1 MPSSLE
7 ISQTRYAAPGLRRVG
22 GRAPARHAGA
32 RPLTPRCLTPPAP
45 PAAPAGASCR
55 ARACRRRC
63 ASTASRWYRSPHRS
77 PHPRPRRRRRR
88 AAAAGAPTRVRAR
101 ERPRGAPSR
110 GADSTPPPAVARDRG
125 ATSRTAT
132 SSSRSAASS
141 TSAARSGP
149 RKWPPQCVRRGR
161 RDHLG
166 DIHLGDR
173 RRAQCARTT
182 SPSADEP
189 TRSARARVD
198 ASTAAACCANRGKRV
213 GARRH
218 VVDGRPS
225 LTERS
230 AGRRRRP
237 VHRGDGRRADARPVG
252 RPPTSVGTHSPG
264 DSSVRRFPAA
274 K

>member
-7 ISQTRYAAPGLRRVG
+7 ISQTRYTVPGLRRVG

-110 GADSTPPPAVARDRG
+110 GAHRTPPPAAARDRS

-132 SSSRSAASS
+132 NSTSSAGSS

-149 RKWPPQCVRRGR
+149 RKWPPHCVRRGR
-161 RDHLG
+161 RDQLG
-166 DIHLGDR
+166 DIHLGER

-182 SPSADEP
+182 SPSADAP
-189 TRSARARVD
+189 PSSARARVD
-198 ASTAAACCANRGKRV
+198 APTATATLRK
-213 GARRH
+213 
-218 VVDGRPS
+218 
-225 LTERS
+225 
-230 AGRRRRP
+230 
-237 VHRGDGRRADARPVG
+237 
-252 RPPTSVGTHSPG
+252 
-264 DSSVRRFPAA
+264 
-274 K
+274 

>member
-1 MPSSLE
+1 MRQRKRAGARPPTRLSPGAAARQGPVPEDFSGEALPSRSSSRPARSRRHSGRSEIMPSSLE

-110 GADSTPPPAVARDRG
+110 GAHRTPPPAAARDRS

-132 SSSRSAASS
+132 NSTSSAGSS

-149 RKWPPQCVRRGR
+149 RKWPPHCVRRGR
-161 RDHLG
+161 RDQLG
-166 DIHLGDR
+166 DIHLGER

-182 SPSADEP
+182 SPSADAP
-189 TRSARARVD
+189 PSSARARVD
-198 ASTAAACCANRGKRV
+198 APTATATLRK
-213 GARRH
+213 
-218 VVDGRPS
+218 
-225 LTERS
+225 
-230 AGRRRRP
+230 
-237 VHRGDGRRADARPVG
+237 
-252 RPPTSVGTHSPG
+252 
-264 DSSVRRFPAA
+264 
-274 K
+274 

>member
-7 ISQTRYAAPGLRRVG
+7 ISQTRYTVPGLRRVG

-32 RPLTPRCLTPPAP
+32 PPLTPVLRHTTSSASGAGRRIVPRATVPPPLRQHRQSLASL
-45 PAAPAGASCR
+45 AAPDGL
-55 ARACRRRC
+55 
-63 ASTASRWYRSPHRS
+63 
-77 PHPRPRRRRRR
+77 
-88 AAAAGAPTRVRAR
+88 AAAAAARPPQARPHAHAPR
-101 ERPRGAPSR
+101 ERPRGVPSR

-125 ATSRTAT
+125 ARSRTAT
-132 SSSRSAASS
+132 SSSSSAASS

-149 RKWPPQCVRRGR
+149 RKWPPQCVWRGR
-161 RDHLG
+161 RDQLG

-173 RRAQCARTT
+173 RRAQRARTT

-198 ASTAAACCANRGKRV
+198 APTAAACCANRGKRV

-264 DSSVRRFPAA
+264 DSSVRRRRPDAT
-274 K
+274 

>member
-7 ISQTRYAAPGLRRVG
+7 ISQTRLTRYTVPGLRRVG

-32 RPLTPRCLTPPAP
+32 PPLTPVLRHTTSSAGGAGRRLLPRATVPPI
-45 PAAPAGASCR
+45 AGTDR
-55 ARACRRRC
+55 RACRRC
-63 ASTASRWYRSPHRS
+63 CG
-77 PHPRPRRRRRR
+77 RRRGRG

-132 SSSRSAASS
+132 SSSSSAASS

-149 RKWPPQCVRRGR
+149 RKWPPQCVWRGR
-161 RDHLG
+161 RDQLG

-173 RRAQCARTT
+173 RRAQRARTT

-198 ASTAAACCANRGKRV
+198 APTAAACCANRG
-213 GARRH
+213 
-218 VVDGRPS
+218 
-225 LTERS
+225 
-230 AGRRRRP
+230 
-237 VHRGDGRRADARPVG
+237 
-252 RPPTSVGTHSPG
+252 
-264 DSSVRRFPAA
+264 
-274 K
+274 